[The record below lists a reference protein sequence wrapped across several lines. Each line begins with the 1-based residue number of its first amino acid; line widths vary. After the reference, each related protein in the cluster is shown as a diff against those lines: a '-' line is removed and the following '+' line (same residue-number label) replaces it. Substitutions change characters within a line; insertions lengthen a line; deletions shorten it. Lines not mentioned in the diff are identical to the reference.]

1 MKGLGLPPP
10 MGDHKGRP
18 YTDVLPVEDSMSIYD
33 IFDIKGREALVTGA
47 GRGIGKTLA
56 IALAEAGCDVALFG
70 LHMQN
75 LEPVAVAINKLGVQS
90 ICYEGDVS
98 RKEDVDRAFSGA
110 AKEFGRL
117 DICVNN
123 AGISMQKP
131 VEEMPEADWDSIMDI
146 NMKGVFLCSQAAAR
160 LMLTRKSG
168 SIINIGSIS
177 ARVVNVPQKQAVYN
191 TSKAGVIMLTQSM
204 AVEWAPYGVRV
215 NSISPGYMKTEM
227 TLSTMSPFFPAWEAL
242 TPMGR
247 LGEPRELRGALLYLA
262 SDASSYVTGHDMVVD
277 GGYIIR

>member
-1 MKGLGLPPP
+1 
-10 MGDHKGRP
+10 
-18 YTDVLPVEDSMSIYD
+18 MSIYS
-33 IFDIKGREALVTGA
+33 IFDIKGRKALVTGA
-47 GRGIGKTLA
+47 GRGIGKELA
-56 IALAEAGCDVALFG
+56 LALAEAGCDVALFG

-75 LEPVAVAINKLGVQS
+75 LEPVAAAINKLGVRNA
-90 ICYEGDVS
+90 CYEGDVS
-98 RKEDVDRAFSGA
+98 RKEDVDWAFSETA
-110 AKEFGRL
+110 REFGGF

-131 VEEMPEADWDSIMDI
+131 VEEMPEADWDSIMDT

-160 LMLTRKSG
+160 LMLPRKRG

-191 TSKAGVIMLTQSM
+191 TSKAGVVMLTQSM

-215 NSISPGYMKTEM
+215 NTISPGYMKTEM
-227 TLSTMSPFFPAWEAL
+227 TLSTMTPLFPAWEAL

-247 LGEPRELRGALLYLA
+247 LGEPQELRGALLYLA
-262 SDASSYVTGHDMVVD
+262 SDASGYVTGHDLVVD
-277 GGYIIR
+277 GGYTVR

>member
-1 MKGLGLPPP
+1 
-10 MGDHKGRP
+10 
-18 YTDVLPVEDSMSIYD
+18 MSIYD
-33 IFDIKGREALVTGA
+33 IFDIKGRKALVTGA
-47 GRGIGKTLA
+47 GRGIGKELA
-56 IALAEAGCDVALFG
+56 LALAEAGCDVALFG

-75 LEPVAVAINKLGVQS
+75 LELVAAEIRKLGVR
-90 ICYEGDVS
+90 CVCFEGDVS
-98 RKEDVDRAFSGA
+98 RGKNVEKAFSGA
-110 AKEFGRL
+110 AKEFEHL

-131 VEEMPEADWDSIMDI
+131 VEEMPEEDWDRIMDI

-160 LMLTRKSG
+160 LMIPRKSG
-168 SIINIGSIS
+168 SIVNIGSIS

-191 TSKAGVIMLTQSM
+191 TSKAGVVMLTQGM
-204 AVEWAPYGVRV
+204 AVEWAPLGVRV

-227 TLSTMSPFFPAWEAL
+227 TLSTMAPLFPTWEAL

-262 SDASSYVTGHDMVVD
+262 SDASSYVTGHDLVVD
-277 GGYIIR
+277 GGYTIR